1 MQNPNRLTIK
11 PCRSRVPPFKG
22 RSGKYNLISHDS
34 PAILAE
40 NYKKKQSSSKLVKN
54 LYEREDEEK
63 EQEEAKLPYD
73 TTAVDE
79 WFREVTLQSRM
90 HVTLALYKSATF

>member
-1 MQNPNRLTIK
+1 MQNPNRLTFK
-11 PCRSRVPPFKG
+11 PCRSWVPPFKG

-34 PAILAE
+34 PAIIAE

-73 TTAVDE
+73 TTVADDYDE
-79 WFREVTLQSRM
+79 NGSG
-90 HVTLALYKSATF
+90 K